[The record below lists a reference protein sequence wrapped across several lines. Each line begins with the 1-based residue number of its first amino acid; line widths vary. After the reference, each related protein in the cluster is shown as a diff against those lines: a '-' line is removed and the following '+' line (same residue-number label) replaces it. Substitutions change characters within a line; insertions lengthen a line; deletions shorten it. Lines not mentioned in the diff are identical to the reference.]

1 MYQDQSWGQSKA
13 VVYSNIITAGE
24 RIIMS
29 NIVKNVFFSF
39 DMPSD
44 SRRKRVTNLESK
56 FTAFYLK
63 V

>member
-29 NIVKNVFFSF
+29 NIVKNVFSF

-44 SRRKRVTNLESK
+44 LRRKRVTNLESK

>member
-29 NIVKNVFFSF
+29 NIVKNVFSF
-39 DMPSD
+39 EMPSD
-44 SRRKRVTNLESK
+44 LRRKRVTNLESK

>member
-29 NIVKNVFFSF
+29 NIVKNVFSF
-39 DMPSD
+39 DMPSVL
-44 SRRKRVTNLESK
+44 RRKRVTNLESK